1 MSNEQLLQAIADI
14 IDQKLDE
21 KLKPIYVRL
30 DKIDDRLDKVED
42 RLDKVENRL
51 DKIEDRLDKVENRLD
66 KIEVRLDKVEDR
78 LDIVEVKLNRN
89 TRKLENFHLDFKISE
104 RNINQ
109 NVHALQDEM
118 ETVITVLKLHELVPQ
133 PTGCQIYYHH

>member
-14 IDQKLDE
+14 IGQKLDE

-51 DKIEDRLDKVENRLD
+51 DKIEVRLDKVENRLD
-66 KIEVRLDKVEDR
+66 V
-78 LDIVEVKLNRN
+78 VEVKLNRN
-89 TRKLENFHLDFKISE
+89 TRKLENFHLEFKISE

-133 PTGCQIYYHH
+133 PTGCQIYHHH